1 MLKQELDKEPDPE
14 HGKAEEG
21 ERVLQQHARAE
32 PLRRP
37 PPLPAAAA
45 AAAPAYTAPRAHF
58 LLQPRHTIYQ
68 KQSYSIHTIKCK
80 KSFSYFV
87 WIKDIIEIPKNVSI
101 INQFLC
107 VAMFFNSTDF

>member
-1 MLKQELDKEPDPE
+1 MLEQELDEEPDTE

-21 ERVLQQHARAE
+21 ERVLQQHARAQ

-45 AAAPAYTAPRAHF
+45 DAAAPPAYTAPRTHF

-68 KQSYSIHTIKCK
+68 KQSYSIHNKMREIF
-80 KSFSYFV
+80 FS
-87 WIKDIIEIPKNVSI
+87 S
-101 INQFLC
+101 
-107 VAMFFNSTDF
+107 